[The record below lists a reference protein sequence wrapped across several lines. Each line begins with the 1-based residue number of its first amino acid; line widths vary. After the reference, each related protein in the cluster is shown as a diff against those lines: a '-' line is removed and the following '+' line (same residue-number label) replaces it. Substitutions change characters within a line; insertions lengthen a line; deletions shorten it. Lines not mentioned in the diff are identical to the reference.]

1 MLNKSNLSQLAMV
14 CIALLVGLPI
24 SSSQYSLNQGFGV
37 SAQILA
43 KSVYP
48 SASPDGDATRSLL
61 KRRGTL
67 STSLLRGKVADLAD
81 DKYQF
86 CSQRDPHDWR
96 DGAGVCFVFAKTGN
110 RVDGY
115 YGYPHSDD
123 FICLCGKVDGNRIA
137 GEALAISWA
146 GHQQNQIPESAFHW
160 DSEKRL
166 TISQGNII
174 HTTKEGEDTIEWI
187 LYRNALLNI
196 DGFYQ
201 YNRPRMTTA
210 SQLCK
215 RNLTAAG

>member
-1 MLNKSNLSQLAMV
+1 MLNKSHLSQLAIV
-14 CIALLVGLPI
+14 YLALLAGLPI
-24 SSSQYSLNQGFGV
+24 SCSQVNSQEIPYSPSQDFEIA
-37 SAQILA
+37 AQIGA
-43 KSVYP
+43 KSV
-48 SASPDGDATRSLL
+48 
-61 KRRGTL
+61 
-67 STSLLRGKVADLAD
+67 KVADLAD
-81 DKYQF
+81 DNYQF
-86 CSQRDPHDWR
+86 CSQSAPQDWR
-96 DGAGVCFVFAKTGN
+96 DGAGVCFVFAKIGN

-123 FICLCGKVDGNRIA
+123 FICLRGKVDGNRIA

-146 GHQQNQIPESAFHW
+146 VHQQNQIPESAFHW

-174 HTTKEGEDTIEWI
+174 RTTKDGEDPIEWI
-187 LYRNALLNI
+187 FYRNALLNI

-215 RNLTAAG
+215 WNLTAAG